1 MISKHFLCLCVS
13 GTVAMSIGKKR
24 ACILWNTTTIELER
38 GTCLESH
45 RISCRVVEVVMTI
58 VSQAG
63 K

>member
-1 MISKHFLCLCVS
+1 MISKHFLCRCVS

-24 ACILWNTTTIELER
+24 ACILLNTTTIELER

-45 RISCRVVEVVMTI
+45 RISCRVVAMTI

>member
-1 MISKHFLCLCVS
+1 
-13 GTVAMSIGKKR
+13 MSIGKKR

-58 VSQAG
+58 EGNRGRGHEPGCNMV
-63 K
+63 